1 MMKNLEVRIALAKND
16 MRQWELADALGV
28 SEATITRW
36 MRHEMP
42 SAKQAD
48 IIEKINQYRK
58 GSIK

>member
-1 MMKNLEVRIALAKND
+1 MANEAIRKAVKDEGMHLWQLSDV
-16 MRQWELADALGV
+16 LGV

-48 IIEKINQYRK
+48 IIKKIDQYRK
-58 GSIK
+58 GSSAK

>member
-36 MRHEMP
+36 MRHEM
-42 SAKQAD
+42 SDAKQAD
-48 IIEKINQYRK
+48 IIEKINQYRE
-58 GSIK
+58 GSR

>member
-1 MMKNLEVRIALAKND
+1 MANEAIRKAVKDEGMHLWQLSDV
-16 MRQWELADALGV
+16 LGV

-48 IIEKINQYRK
+48 IIKKIDQYRK
-58 GSIK
+58 

>member
-1 MMKNLEVRIALAKND
+1 MANEKIRKAVKDNGMYIWQLSEVLD
-16 MRQWELADALGV
+16 V

-42 SAKQAD
+42 REKQAD

-58 GSIK
+58 GDIK